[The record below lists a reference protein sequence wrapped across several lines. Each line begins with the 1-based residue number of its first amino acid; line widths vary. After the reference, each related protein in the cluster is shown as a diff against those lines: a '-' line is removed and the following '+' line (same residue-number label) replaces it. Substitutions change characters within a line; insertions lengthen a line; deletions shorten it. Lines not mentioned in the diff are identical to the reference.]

1 MPRQQYII
9 KGKIMAEISIIIPV
23 YNVEQYLAECL
34 DSVINQTLQD
44 IEIICVDD
52 GSTDGSADILKE
64 YAIKDSRIKIILQ
77 KNKGAGAARNTGMQY
92 ATGKYYAFLDS
103 DDFFE
108 KDMLEKAYSE
118 AEKQQADIVVFGCDL
133 FINSKKVF
141 EPCNYS
147 IQYSLLPDKKPFA
160 GTDIKKDVFK
170 VFVGWAWDKLF
181 RADFIKTNNIT
192 FQEQRT
198 TNDMLFV
205 FSAVVKADRISV
217 IPDILAHYRREEGSL
232 SVTRENSW
240 HCFYD
245 ALTALKIKLA
255 DWNLYER
262 FRQDYINYCVHF
274 SLWNLET
281 LSEPTH
287 TILYNKLRDEWF
299 SEMGVLEFGEDYF
312 YNKKEYLQFR
322 WIVENTADIAY
333 STGYKMKLGICII
346 NDKMI
351 KISESI
357 KNNGIKYTI
366 NLIIRKI
373 KQ

>member
-1 MPRQQYII
+1 
-9 KGKIMAEISIIIPV
+9 MAEISIIIPV

-34 DSVINQTLQD
+34 VSVINQTLQD

-287 TILYNKLRDEWF
+287 TMLYNKLRNEWF
-299 SEMGVLEFGEDYF
+299 SEMGVLEFGEDYY
-312 YNKKEYLQFR
+312 YNKLEYHIFR
-322 WIVENTADIAY
+322 GIVEYPADQPADGAY
-333 STGYKMKLGICII
+333 LKKLHGLQRKQQISKVFQTLQEKGLGYTVKL
-346 NDKMI
+346 I
-351 KISESI
+351 KDRLKNSI
-357 KNNGIKYTI
+357 
-366 NLIIRKI
+366 LI
-373 KQ
+373 